1 MEKSSAKKSTKPA
14 LSIMQMT
21 LIGVMTAVTC
31 ILAPLVIPLPISPV
45 PISFTNLAVYI
56 SLYVLGM
63 KAGTISYLVYLLIG
77 LVGVPV
83 FSGFTGGPAKMA
95 GPTGGYLVGFLFM
108 ALIAGYFIDRFSRN
122 YVLQVLGMILGTA
135 VCYLFGTVWL
145 CIQMKLSFPA
155 GLMAGVV
162 PYLPGDAAKI
172 VLAALVGPVLKRAV
186 SRLKGR

>member
-1 MEKSSAKKSTKPA
+1 MEKSSAKKSAKPA

-83 FSGFTGGPAKMA
+83 FSGFTGGPAKLA

-122 YVLQVLGMILGTA
+122 HILQVLGMILGTA

-186 SRLKGR
+186 SRLKDR